1 MLKRKKQQDF
11 PNVQEIYSTIRGFI
25 LDSQLDEP
33 HDIAVVLGCPKI
45 SEDVAEMEEEASEE
59 RVDRINYLSPFI
71 VFFAKT
77 LAEGLVESQKR
88 ETLDT
93 EISAEVWS
101 NTKRLIEH
109 TAVSALL
116 GSIPQLIDL
125 GLIEIPK
132 RKR

>member
-1 MLKRKKQQDF
+1 
-11 PNVQEIYSTIRGFI
+11 
-25 LDSQLDEP
+25 
-33 HDIAVVLGCPKI
+33 
-45 SEDVAEMEEEASEE
+45 MEEEASEE